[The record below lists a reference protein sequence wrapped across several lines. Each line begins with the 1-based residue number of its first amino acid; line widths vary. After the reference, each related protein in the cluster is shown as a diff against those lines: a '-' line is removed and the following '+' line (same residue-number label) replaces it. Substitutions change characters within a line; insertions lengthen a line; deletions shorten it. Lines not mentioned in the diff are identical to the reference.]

1 MSVISKFLNIFP
13 ARHGLAVTVRN
24 NLVAAIQNLS
34 GAKMYISISLP
45 YCDTEEL
52 QTLRTAATHIL
63 QDSLSQ
69 VTLHTYCRT
78 LCQRSLYT
86 NTAGHTV

>member
-78 LCQRSLYT
+78 HCLKSR
-86 NTAGHTV
+86 NTHTAFTA